1 MIGNRHEYDIMAAV
15 ESQHWWYKT
24 LHSQVVQ
31 AIQKYSKVQLEINHL
46 RPIPDAL
53 QISDLSPITDLSSI
67 IGSQHRTDTDT
78 ESQLIIA
85 DQQNKLSILDAGCG
99 TGGLLMALQQAG
111 FHHAQGFDLS
121 SDAVAH
127 AQKRGL
133 NAKLGDL
140 NHLSQFAPPQSFD
153 VMINNDTLYHLTVE
167 QRIAFFKSCLSLL
180 KPNGIM
186 IMNVPALDAF
196 KGNHDLAVGI
206 TERFSKTTLVPFI
219 KSNGFEVIQARYWPF
234 VLSPVIW
241 ATRVAQKKMRRA
253 VAPSTGYQ
261 SDLALPNPFVNKVLG
276 KLCAIEQMAS
286 VATPW
291 GSSLFLI
298 LQKPHHF

>member
-1 MIGNRHEYDIMAAV
+1 MIGKRHEYDIMAAV

-24 LHSQVVQ
+24 LHNQVIQ
-31 AIQKYSKVQLEINHL
+31 AIQKYSTVQLQLNHMQHT
-46 RPIPDAL
+46 RDAP
-53 QISDLSPITDLSSI
+53 QISGSSPIIDSQSS
-67 IGSQHRTDTDT
+67 
-78 ESQLIIA
+78 IA
-85 DQQNKLSILDAGCG
+85 DQQNQLSILDAGCG
-99 TGGLLMALQQAG
+99 TGGLLMALRQAG
-111 FHHAQGFDLS
+111 FNHAQGFDLS
-121 SDAVAH
+121 SDAVTH
-127 AQKRGL
+127 AQTRGL

-140 NHLSQFAPPQSFD
+140 NQLSKFAPPQSFD
-153 VMINNDTLYHLTVE
+153 VVINNDTLYHLTVD
-167 QRIAFFKSCLSLL
+167 QRIEFFKSCLSLL

-206 TERFSKTTLVPFI
+206 TERFSKKTLVPFI

-241 ATRVAQKKMRRA
+241 ATRVVQKKMRCA
-253 VAPSTGYQ
+253 VDPSIGYQ

-276 KLCAIEQMAS
+276 KLCEVEQAVS
-286 VATPW
+286 LPTPW

-298 LQKPHHF
+298 LQKPHYF

>member
-31 AIQKYSKVQLEINHL
+31 AIQKYSKVQPLLNHL
-46 RPIPDAL
+46 QPICDDL
-53 QISDLSPITDLSSI
+53 QSSDSPLTTDSPPTT
-67 IGSQHRTDTDT
+67 GS
-78 ESQLIIA
+78 ELIIA
-85 DQQNKLSILDAGCG
+85 DQHHKLSILDAGCG
-99 TGGLLMALQQAG
+99 TGGLLMALRQAG
-111 FHHAQGFDLS
+111 FNHAQGFDLS

-127 AQKRGL
+127 AQTRGL

-140 NHLSQFAPPQSFD
+140 NHLSQFSPPLSFD
-153 VMINNDTLYHLTVE
+153 VIVNNDTLYHLTVD
-167 QRIAFFKSCLSLL
+167 QRIEFFKSCLSLL

-206 TERFSKTTLVPFI
+206 TERFTKTTLVPCI

-241 ATRVAQKKMRRA
+241 ATRVVQKKMRRA
-253 VAPSTGYQ
+253 VAPSMGYQ
-261 SDLALPNPFVNKVLG
+261 SDLALPNPFVNNVLG
-276 KLCAIEQMAS
+276 KLCAVEQGVS
-286 VATPW
+286 LKTPW

-298 LQKPHHF
+298 L

>member
-1 MIGNRHEYDIMAAV
+1 MIGKRHEYDIMAAV
-15 ESQHWWYKT
+15 ESQHWWYTT
-24 LHSQVVQ
+24 LHSQVIQ
-31 AIQKYSKVQLEINHL
+31 AIRKYSKVQQQLNHQQHISRDTRL
-46 RPIPDAL
+46 
-53 QISDLSPITDLSSI
+53 ISDSPLINDP
-67 IGSQHRTDTDT
+67 
-78 ESQLIIA
+78 QLIIA
-85 DQQNKLSILDAGCG
+85 NQQNKLSILDAGCG
-99 TGGLLMALQQAG
+99 TGGLLMALKQAG
-111 FHHAQGFDLS
+111 FNHAQGFDLS

-127 AQKRGL
+127 AQIRGL
-133 NAKLGDL
+133 HAKLGDL

-153 VMINNDTLYHLTVE
+153 VMINNDTLYHLTVD
-167 QRIAFFKSCLSLL
+167 QRIDFFKSCLSLL

-219 KSNGFEVIQARYWPF
+219 KNNGFEVIQARYWPF

-241 ATRVAQKKMRRA
+241 ATRVVQKKMRRV
-253 VAPSTGYQ
+253 VAPPMGYQ

-276 KLCAIEQMAS
+276 KLCAVEQAAS
-286 VATPW
+286 LATPW

-298 LQKPHHF
+298 LQKPNHF